1 MQVRLAFSVAT
12 RLAQSDILLID
23 EVLAV
28 GDADFQRKCFD
39 YFKSLKKQNKTVV
52 LVTHDMAAIV
62 EFCDNA
68 MLIEDGKVISI
79 GQPREVANHYSDLF
93 LGDVSES
100 VEGTGSGGE
109 RRGTHGLKYEVPTV
123 KVSENEI
130 IVKVDIVAKIDVE
143 KVLYGIHIASSD
155 GTELTAVNNRLINVK
170 DIASVKSGEKIRVE
184 WRIQNIFNDGK
195 YFITLSLAD
204 PVSLTFDWYAD
215 AATFRIKR
223 KERSTTAILPPITVA
238 VNRKG
243 K

>member
-1 MQVRLAFSVAT
+1 M
-12 RLAQSDILLID
+12 
-23 EVLAV
+23 
-28 GDADFQRKCFD
+28 
-39 YFKSLKKQNKTVV
+39 V

-68 MLIEDGKVISI
+68 MLIEDGKVIAS
-79 GQPREVANHYSDLF
+79 GRPRVVANQYSDLF
-93 LGDVSES
+93 LGDVTES
-100 VEGTGSGGE
+100 VEGTGAAG
-109 RRGTHGLKYEVPTV
+109 RRGTHGLKYEEPAID
-123 KVSENEI
+123 VSENEI
-130 IVKVDIVAKIDVE
+130 IVKVDIIAKIDVE
-143 KVLYGIHIASSD
+143 KVLYGIHVSSSD

-170 DIASVKSGEKIRVE
+170 DIVNVKSGETISVE

-215 AATFRIKR
+215 AAIFRIKR
-223 KERSTTAILPPITVA
+223 KERSTTAILPPISVS